1 MRSFTVTG
9 VFSGGKKVQFDGGRY
24 LSDIPSRAA
33 AKAFNKACKFL
44 GKKGS
49 ASMIV
54 KLTETTAGSQKKT
67 FTYKVRRVKEPREVI
82 RNGIPIIYMYTT
94 KVQSV

>member
-24 LSDIPSRAA
+24 ISDIPSRAA

-44 GKKGS
+44 GKKGR